1 MANDG
6 VSFRG
11 RGGFPSLACLVLS
24 DSSLG
29 ATGHGRQ
36 ECHPHDG
43 GEDRKEKTGTGMVRY
58 TGSPRRGKGLI
69 PALPRFL
76 PVQPS
81 SWPLLR
87 AGSSRKSL
95 LCHYGKYCQDIEEV
109 AYAGS
114 KAAVRPHCL

>member
-6 VSFRG
+6 ISFRG
-11 RGGFPSLACLVLS
+11 GGGGFPSLACLVLS
-24 DSSLG
+24 DRFFG
-29 ATGHGRQ
+29 GNGPTGVRNTTHMMGERRQ
-36 ECHPHDG
+36 EG
-43 GEDRKEKTGTGMVRY
+43 KDRDWHGTVYGVPLK
-58 TGSPRRGKGLI
+58 GGKGLI

-95 LCHYGKYCQDIEEV
+95 LLCHHGK
-109 AYAGS
+109 
-114 KAAVRPHCL
+114 